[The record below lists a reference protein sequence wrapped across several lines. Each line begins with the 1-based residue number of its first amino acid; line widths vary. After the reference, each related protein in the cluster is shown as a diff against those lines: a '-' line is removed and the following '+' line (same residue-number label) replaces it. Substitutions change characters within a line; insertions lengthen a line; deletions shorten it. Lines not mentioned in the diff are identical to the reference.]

1 MGQGGHL
8 NGRGFLLPGEVAG
21 FMCIAGGSQ
30 KERERESLGSIR
42 TSEID
47 RHQSEGSVIWAQVLP
62 LHLLGV
68 TLNKAINHCG
78 SHLLFCKL

>member
-30 KERERESLGSIR
+30 KGKGKERESR
-42 TSEID
+42 K
-47 RHQSEGSVIWAQVLP
+47 HQNQ
-62 LHLLGV
+62 
-68 TLNKAINHCG
+68 
-78 SHLLFCKL
+78 